1 MRLIHLIIQMVYYL
15 KGGREHISFKG
26 PDKVNV
32 KLNGSNI
39 IPANTPPG
47 IHYLGVVIDA
57 GNKVKE
63 SN

>member
-1 MRLIHLIIQMVYYL
+1 MVYYL

-47 IHYLGVVIDA
+47 IYYLGVVIDA